1 MPNIYN
7 FISCAT
13 EKNFQQLLLYIIQS
27 LVQESFTTKSPQ
39 GYVSSTMVFLSS
51 RSEGDSIINN
61 MYLVE
66 GLYSECLFEFKS
78 ILSKYIQCNFE

>member
-1 MPNIYN
+1 M
-7 FISCAT
+7 
-13 EKNFQQLLLYIIQS
+13 
-27 LVQESFTTKSPQ
+27 SPWVCHFNHD
-39 GYVSSTMVFLSS
+39 VSSSL